1 MRWFLE
7 PHSKLHSSSGFC
19 NTQTEMSITLCAGFL
34 RVICPGQPDTLI
46 WCRSCLTTHLGAM
59 PCQRRPGFRHNTL
72 PWILSHWNIECQVNL
87 RPGTVAGRAEHSDN
101 PMMSGG
107 EQLLQPVLTCQ
118 THLSSTLSICFR
130 QSQELLK
137 SKDFVWAVQLS
148 PTKYV
153 LLNLL
158 CRANPGW
165 QFCIAAATVLLL
177 PFLAPDL
184 LLWTCIGCLCG
195 QPFDHFHL
203 LAFLPCCDRMSAR
216 IFSNQRA
223 CRDRDK
229 KNRGQL
235 LQVRP
240 QPLYSGGFVY
250 LGIHHSS
257 LATHTGATIEVEV
270 ARCTNCS
277 SKLCVLFD
285 PVQPRSLQQTR
296 LHENYKFDHFHLLAY
311 LPCCDHMSA
320 HIFSNQ
326 RACRDCD
333 KKNRIP
339 WVQGRGTQPDSS
351 AWKVHSSFLTEIQLC
366 VAFERVAFLIVDF
379 SFHGQGQL
387 LQVRPQPLYSGGF
400 VYLGIHHSSLAN
412 CTGASI
418 ANVVARY
425 QNSSSKLCLSLG
437 SFEPRSL
444 QQTRLHK
451 NYNFGTITS
460 YHCVKWS

>member
-1 MRWFLE
+1 M
-7 PHSKLHSSSGFC
+7 
-19 NTQTEMSITLCAGFL
+19 
-34 RVICPGQPDTLI
+34 
-46 WCRSCLTTHLGAM
+46 
-59 PCQRRPGFRHNTL
+59 
-72 PWILSHWNIECQVNL
+72 
-87 RPGTVAGRAEHSDN
+87 
-101 PMMSGG
+101 
-107 EQLLQPVLTCQ
+107 
-118 THLSSTLSICFR
+118 CFR

-137 SKDFVWAVQLS
+137 SEDFVWAVQLF

-153 LLNLL
+153 SLNLL
-158 CRANPGW
+158 CRANAGW
-165 QFCIAAATVLLL
+165 QFRIAAATVLLL

-195 QPFDHFHL
+195 QPF
-203 LAFLPCCDRMSAR
+203 
-216 IFSNQRA
+216 
-223 CRDRDK
+223 
-229 KNRGQL
+229 
-235 LQVRP
+235 
-240 QPLYSGGFVY
+240 
-250 LGIHHSS
+250 
-257 LATHTGATIEVEV
+257 
-270 ARCTNCS
+270 
-277 SKLCVLFD
+277 
-285 PVQPRSLQQTR
+285 
-296 LHENYKFDHFHLLAY
+296 

-326 RACRDCD
+326 RACRDRD

-366 VAFERVAFLIVDF
+366 VTLERVAFLIVDF
-379 SFHGQGQL
+379 SFHGQGHL

-451 NYNFGTITS
+451 NYNFGTAMN
-460 YHCVKWS
+460 YPGLEWS